1 MSKLIQFS
9 AEEINELRSFYSNE
23 LAAAEER
30 IMHIRAIL
38 AKIGNSV
45 SKRGRKPLSE
55 LSDSPTNNTEAP
67 AKKRGRPSKKVK
79 NTANT
84 ATVPAEGKKKRGRPA
99 KQKTVQNDAP
109 AVPAK
114 KRGRKPK
121 AVAIASAPAGEIV
134 ALINTA
140 TATPVVGKKRGRKP
154 SVAKTNELLAA
165 TPANVDAKPIV
176 LTKVKAGKVVKSTKA
191 IKVIRADKA
200 VKATKPAKTV
210 KAVKTA
216 KAIKVVKNTKA
227 IAPAKVE
234 KQLIKKEKA
243 SKAAVK
249 VAKVKTTPAK
259 VVSAKVKVAKVSP
272 KPAAPKVAASSE
284 TADKKLSKKV
294 IYQEFIDKM
303 LGSESRF
310 FTTEEIV
317 NGGIKAFNLKGTE
330 KDSAKNT
337 MQFILN
343 GLQSTSKILRRR
355 KEKDRQAYWAALGTD
370 DAGYLQ

>member
-9 AEEINELRSFYSNE
+9 EEEINELRSFYSNE
-23 LAAAEER
+23 LATAEER

-55 LSDSPTNNTEAP
+55 LSDSPINNTEAP
-67 AKKRGRPSKKVK
+67 AKKRGRPSKKVSSTT
-79 NTANT
+79 NTA
-84 ATVPAEGKKKRGRPA
+84 VVSAEGKKKRGRPA
-99 KQKTVQNDAP
+99 KPKTLQNDAP

-121 AVAIASAPAGEIV
+121 ATAIASAPAEEIV

-140 TATPVVGKKRGRKP
+140 ATTPVAGKKRGRKP
-154 SVAKTNELLAA
+154 AVAKTNELLMANS
-165 TPANVDAKPIV
+165 ANVDAIPV
-176 LTKVKAGKVVKSTKA
+176 ALAKVKAVKGGKSTKA
-191 IKVIRADKA
+191 IKADKA
-200 VKATKPAKTV
+200 VKVAKTAKMV
-210 KAVKTA
+210 KAVKPAT
-216 KAIKVVKNTKA
+216 AIKVVKNTKA

-259 VVSAKVKVAKVSP
+259 VVSAKVKSLKAEP
-272 KPAAPKVAASSE
+272 KALAPKVAVSSE
-284 TADKKLSKKV
+284 SANKKPSKKV
-294 IYQEFIDKM
+294 IYQEFINKT

-317 NGGIKAFNLKGTE
+317 NGGIKEFNLKGNE

-343 GLQSTSKILRRR
+343 GLQSQSKILRRR

-370 DAGYLQ
+370 DAGYLK